1 MKILVIAE
9 KPSVARRLADALGE
23 GRAERKG
30 KGKISYFEMENKG
43 NTLFVAAAVGHLY
56 TIRQK
61 KGDKARGYPVLN
73 VEWAPSH
80 EVSKFYAHTKEYLE
94 VLLDLARQCDMAI
107 NACDFDIEGTVI
119 GTNVIK
125 HADKAGHAKR
135 MKFSTTTSKDLVDS
149 YNNLMPLDMNNFKA
163 GEVRHMLD
171 WLWGIN
177 LSRALTKAAVGQNYR
192 SALSIG
198 RVQGPALALLA
209 QKELEISK
217 FVPKPF
223 WRLLAMIEGVE
234 FLNTRGDLFEKN
246 EAKKAYDETVANRG
260 SAKVLSVEA
269 REQHSAPYPPFDLTS
284 LQLEA
289 SRAIGMDPSV
299 TLSVAQSLY
308 EKAYISYPRTSSQKL
323 PAALGLPKIISDMAK
338 NPIYAKMAK
347 HLIDSKRYQPREGEK
362 TDEAHPAIFPT
373 GVMPAALNPHE
384 DKLYDLIAKRFLSC
398 FAEDAI
404 ISRVKVVAGIGDEQY
419 AASGSHIVERGWL
432 DFYDYAR
439 TEEKAIPEFR
449 KDQSVKVDGTEMKEL
464 ETQPPKRYTKAGLIG
479 ELEKRDLGTKA
490 TRSQIIDTLFKRSY
504 LEGTSI
510 TVTSFGMKVYETL
523 NENAS
528 MILDEQTTRRLEED
542 TEKISAGKLD
552 EKEVLEEG
560 KQMLLD
566 ALATFDK
573 NIDKISVS
581 LRQGIREV
589 QTIGKCP
596 RDGGDMVIRR
606 SRIGKQFAAC
616 ANYPKCTQTFSV
628 PQNAKILGT
637 GRTCEHCH
645 TPIIKVIRAR
655 RRPFEMDLDP
665 NCITKKDWKKKE
677 WHGQEGEEEVKA
689 QKASETQEATA
700 EKDIRET
707 TKKPRKASPAKRRKA
722 APKKKAKKSKAAE
735 EGGEGRIG
743 GE

>member
-23 GRAERKG
+23 GRAERRG
-30 KGKISYFEMENKG
+30 KGKISYFEIARGKD
-43 NTLFVAAAVGHLY
+43 TLFVAAAVGHLY
-56 TIRQK
+56 TIRQQ

-73 VEWAPSH
+73 VEWAPSY
-80 EVSKFYAHTKEYLE
+80 EVSKFYAHTKEYLDT
-94 VLLDLARQCDMAI
+94 LLEIAQQCDMAI

-125 HADKAGHAKR
+125 HAKIERAKR
-135 MKFSTTTSKDLVDS
+135 MKFSTTTDKDLLDS
-149 YNNLMPLDMNNFKA
+149 YNSLLPLDINNFKA

-177 LSRALTKAAVGQNYR
+177 LSRALTKAAVGQDYR

-209 QKELEISK
+209 QKEIEISK
-217 FVPKPF
+217 FVPTPF
-223 WRLLAMIEGVE
+223 WRLLATIDGVE
-234 FLNTRGDLFEKN
+234 FLNTKGDIFEKS
-246 EAKKAYDETVANRG
+246 EAEKAYRNTTANRG
-260 SAKVLSVEA
+260 SAKVASVEA
-269 REQHSAPYPPFDLTS
+269 REQNSGPYPPFDLTS

-289 SRAIGMDPSV
+289 SRAMGMDPSV

-308 EKAYISYPRTSSQKL
+308 EKSYISYPRTSSQKL
-323 PAALGLPKIISDMAK
+323 PVSLGLPKIISDIAK
-338 NPIYAKMAK
+338 NPVYTKLAKRLA
-347 HLIDSKRYQPREGEK
+347 DGKRFQPSEGGK

-373 GVMPAALNPHE
+373 GVMPTALNPYE
-384 DKLYDLIAKRFLSC
+384 DKLYDLITKRFLAC
-398 FAEDAI
+398 FAEDAV
-404 ISRVKVVAGIGDEQY
+404 ISRVKVVVGIGEEQY
-419 AASGSHIVERGWL
+419 AASGSRIVRKGWL
-432 DFYDYAR
+432 EFYDYAR
-439 TEEKAIPEFR
+439 QEEKILPEFK
-449 KDQSVKVDGTEMKEL
+449 KDAHAKVTGNEMKEL
-464 ETQPPKRYTKAGLIG
+464 ETQPPKRYTKAGLIS

-523 NENAS
+523 NENAG

-573 NIDKISVS
+573 NIDKISVA
-581 LRQGIREV
+581 LRQGMREV

-596 RDGGDMVIRR
+596 RDGGDMLIRR
-606 SRIGKQFAAC
+606 SRAGKQFAAC
-616 ANYPKCTQTFSV
+616 GNYPKCTQTFSV

-637 GRTCEHCH
+637 GRVCEHCH
-645 TPIIKVIRAR
+645 TPIIKVIRAK

-677 WHGQEGEEEVKA
+677 PEGEEVPV
-689 QKASETQEATA
+689 QKASEVQQPVAPKEPKTE
-700 EKDIRET
+700 
-707 TKKPRKASPAKRRKA
+707 KKPAKKAVRRRKA
-722 APKKKAKKSKAAE
+722 PAKKKAKKGKAMEE
-735 EGGEGRIG
+735 EGQPEAEAETSETG